1 MADSN
6 DDIMKEIRLLRN
18 DIENSRILLE
28 GEKEAFRRKLMNGMG
43 NDIVSELNNPSKYS
57 PLTAMK
63 VRLARW
69 IKIRKERKQYK

>member
-18 DIENSRILLE
+18 DIENSRILLA

-43 NDIVSELNNPSKYS
+43 DGIVSELNSPRRYS